1 MDKERIRNRRE
12 RLRGQNE
19 QLSSIQLKLSTL
31 TDSLDYIYAK
41 LEIGEKPE
49 VNAGHEMRKE
59 RDELKLI
66 ADRLTELAKF
76 ISTTAGGVGYD
87 ADDIINASKSTR
99 DKQ

>member
-12 RLRGQNE
+12 RLREQNK
-19 QLSSIQLKLSTL
+19 QLSYLNLKLSTL

-41 LEIGEKPE
+41 MELGEEP
-49 VNAGHEMRKE
+49 VANTGYEMRKE

-87 ADDIINASKSTR
+87 ADEILNSRKSTD
-99 DKQ
+99 DK

>member
-12 RLRGQNE
+12 RLRAQNQ
-19 QLSSIQLKLSTL
+19 QLSSLRLKLSTL

-41 LEIGEKPE
+41 LELGGEPVANTGYE
-49 VNAGHEMRKE
+49 ILRE

-66 ADRLTELAKF
+66 ADRLSELAKF

-87 ADDIINASKSTR
+87 AEEIINSSKSTD
-99 DKQ
+99 DK

>member
-12 RLRGQNE
+12 LLRVQNK
-19 QLSSIQLKLSTL
+19 QLSSLHLKLSTL

-49 VNAGHEMRKE
+49 VNAGHEMRTE

-66 ADRLTELAKF
+66 ADLLTELAKF

-87 ADDIINASKSTR
+87 ADEILNSSKSTD
-99 DKQ
+99 DKK

>member
-1 MDKERIRNRRE
+1 MDKEQIRNRRE

-41 LEIGEKPE
+41 LELGEEPVANTGYEILKD
-49 VNAGHEMRKE
+49 RY
-59 RDELKLI
+59 ELELI

-76 ISTTAGGVGYD
+76 ISTTACSVCSDAGV
-87 ADDIINASKSTR
+87 IINSTKPTD
-99 DKQ
+99 DKK

>member
-12 RLRGQNE
+12 RLRAQNQ
-19 QLSSIQLKLSTL
+19 QLSFIQLKLSTL

-41 LEIGEKPE
+41 LELGEEPVANTGYEILKD
-49 VNAGHEMRKE
+49 

-87 ADDIINASKSTR
+87 ADEIINASKSKN
-99 DKQ
+99 DK

>member
-12 RLRGQNE
+12 RLREQNKH
-19 QLSSIQLKLSTL
+19 LSSLHLKLSTL

-59 RDELKLI
+59 RDELKFI

-76 ISTTAGGVGYD
+76 ISTTAVCVSYD
-87 ADDIINASKSTR
+87 ADAVIDSSKSTD

>member
-12 RLRGQNE
+12 RLSVQFNR
-19 QLSSIQLKLSTL
+19 LSSLHLKLSAL
-31 TDSLDYIYAK
+31 TGSLDYIYAK
-41 LEIGEKPE
+41 LELGEKPE
-49 VNAGHEMRKE
+49 VNAGREMRKE

-87 ADDIINASKSTR
+87 AEEILNASKST
-99 DKQ
+99 DEK